1 MRRIAII
8 VLLGMGLF
16 SLMTSCSQKQES
28 APPTSKFVELSE
40 SDAARLNKQRAVV
53 SEEAKRRYETPSLT
67 KTKADLAVL
76 QRLLDDH
83 AFTKAQTYELQCLG
97 VVFGDALASELP
109 LRWVMVT
116 DEWGTDPTL
125 RFKDTTIQLNAL
137 TMIAKRVEDG
147 VALDVSDLFA
157 GSKKVVADME
167 TDFEREKSLQK

>member
-1 MRRIAII
+1 MRKTTIT
-8 VLLGMGLF
+8 VLLGVSLF
-16 SLMTSCSQKQES
+16 SLMTSCSKKQEATPS
-28 APPTSKFVELSE
+28 ASKFVELSE

-53 SEEAKRRYETPSLT
+53 AEEAKRRYETPSLT

-167 TDFEREKSLQK
+167 ADFEREKSLQK

>member
-1 MRRIAII
+1 
-8 VLLGMGLF
+8 
-16 SLMTSCSQKQES
+16 MTSCSKKQELTL
-28 APPTSKFVELSE
+28 PKSKFSELSE
-40 SDAARLNKQRAVV
+40 SDAARLNQQRAIVA
-53 SEEAKRRYETPSLT
+53 EEAKRRYETPSLT

-76 QRLLDDH
+76 QRLLDDRV
-83 AFTKAQTYELQCLG
+83 FSKVQTYELQCLG

-125 RFKDTTIQLNAL
+125 RFKDSTIQLNAL

-167 TDFEREKSLQK
+167 ADFEREKSLEK